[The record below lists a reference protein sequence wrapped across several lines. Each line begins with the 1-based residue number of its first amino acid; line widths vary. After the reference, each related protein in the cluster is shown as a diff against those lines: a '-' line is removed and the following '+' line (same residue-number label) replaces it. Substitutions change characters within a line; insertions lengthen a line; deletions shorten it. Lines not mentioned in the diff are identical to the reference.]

1 MREVNLII
9 LVFEMRGR
17 ITGGSTCIE
26 RGCINKMNAVVCF
39 KCIAPGA
46 QLLMKSAWLLYLIS
60 DNALLA
66 ALDVSEVARA

>member
-1 MREVNLII
+1 MREVNQVI

-17 ITGGSTCIE
+17 ITGGSIGIE
-26 RGCINKMNAVVCF
+26 RSCMNKMNDVFCF

-46 QLLMKSAWLLYLIS
+46 QSLMKSAWLLYLIS